1 MVKFEV
7 ESESCVRTSGRLKY
21 QRENGVGQDWSF
33 LRGKSKKDQELFQA
47 KDESK
52 PSIKKEAERTD
63 DKEAVKRRANSDP
76 KQESPSTKARMK
88 KEENGPSSLCVALK
102 QEIKEEIKPGSG
114 LEEEMRVDRRPPAH
128 SHAEPASPSQRYTR
142 RKSSNNTVASDL
154 SSPRGIKVKR
164 EISPDALPPPDIDHT
179 AQAGTKVQAVAFQ
192 HEPRAAQH
200 LTLEEKQA
208 TEKLWRSK
216 IVKKVKPEN
225 LRFDLNVLWSR
236 LVTAKIPPDL
246 FPVTLEPAIRD
257 VCVSRVFMSKTWGGS
272 SQRTFPPID
281 KKKFKHGLDDF
292 MYPGSASQSATPEV
306 PGAPGLWLDVEDTS
320 GTWWRDR
327 YGDTPVRLFT
337 CIVKSPARWQYQG
350 QYRIRIAKTLEK
362 EEWRQQKA
370 EVRNAWA
377 KKMSKGKHYYG
388 LREYLVAKRFL
399 GREPEEDEIEQLHAG
414 TMSTD
419 MSEAEIQLCMTK
431 GDLRMGVY
439 TMECVGYDEDFQR
452 QVAEKW
458 ATWVPPPTT
467 KKRKAPKQLAAANK
481 KKRKTGDDKKS
492 KGKIER
498 DAEEEEEEE
507 TYDVGSESE
516 DGEDGDDENDGAA
529 YAIYSSGT
537 RSRPRLV

>member
-63 DKEAVKRRANSDP
+63 DKEANPQA
-76 KQESPSTKARMK
+76 TKARMK

-179 AQAGTKVQAVAFQ
+179 AQAGTKVEAVAFQ

-208 TEKLWRSK
+208 TEKLWRK
-216 IVKKVKPEN
+216 

-281 KKKFKHGLDDF
+281 KKT
-292 MYPGSASQSATPEV
+292 TPEV

-350 QYRIRIAKTLEK
+350 QYRIRIAKTLAK

-377 KKMSKGKHYYG
+377 KNMSKGKHYYG

-399 GREPEEDEIEQLHAG
+399 GREPEDDEIEQLHAG

-467 KKRKAPKQLAAANK
+467 KKRKAPKQLAATNK

-492 KGKIER
+492 KEKIES
-498 DAEEEEEEE
+498 DAEEEEEEG
-507 TYDVGSESE
+507 TYDVESESE
-516 DGEDGDDENDGAA
+516 DGEDGDDVNDGAA
-529 YAIYSSGT
+529 YAFYSSGT